1 MSDPLDA
8 SPKSSVS
15 STKREDTGEREIRCY
30 YEIRVSRRL
39 PLSSTLRAAEEALG
53 ECRAS
58 ALAEM
63 ARLVGKSQGDRS

>member
-15 STKREDTGEREIRCY
+15 STKREDTGEREVRCY

-39 PLSSTLRAAEEALG
+39 PLSSALRAADEALG
-53 ECRAS
+53 ECRAV
-58 ALAEM
+58 ALGEM
-63 ARLVGKSQGDRS
+63 VRLVGKSQGDRS

>member
-15 STKREDTGEREIRCY
+15 STKREDTGEREVRCY

-39 PLSSTLRAAEEALG
+39 PLSSTLRDADGALG
-53 ECRAS
+53 ERRAV
-58 ALAEM
+58 ALGEM